1 MVAMSGGV
9 DSSVTAYL
17 LQQEGFDIVGVTM
30 KLYTNDDI
38 DFVKDKTCCSLDD
51 VEDAK
56 SVAARLGASY
66 YINMTGRIVRRNGQ
80 VRQKLPPGR
89 NSQPLYRL

>member
-1 MVAMSGGV
+1 MTDEKKKVMVAMSGGV

-56 SVAARLGASY
+56 SVAARLGALHY
-66 YINMTGRIVRRNGQ
+66 TLNMSRGF
-80 VRQKLPPGR
+80 
-89 NSQPLYRL
+89 S

>member
-1 MVAMSGGV
+1 MTDEKKKVMVAMSGGV

-38 DFVKDKTCCSLDD
+38 DFVKDKTVLS
-51 VEDAK
+51 
-56 SVAARLGASY
+56 
-66 YINMTGRIVRRNGQ
+66 TT
-80 VRQKLPPGR
+80 
-89 NSQPLYRL
+89 

>member
-1 MVAMSGGV
+1 MTDEKKKVMVAMSGGV

-38 DFVKDKTCCSLDD
+38 DFVKDKTCCSLD
-51 VEDAK
+51 E
-56 SVAARLGASY
+56 
-66 YINMTGRIVRRNGQ
+66 RRG
-80 VRQKLPPGR
+80 RQKCGGKARSFTLH
-89 NSQPLYRL
+89 SQYDRGFS